1 MGTGLPSAPIRL
13 TLRAGLWYSEA
24 DSMAGL
30 TGHFV
35 KAKKKKA
42 VRFALI
48 LTAGVVLASAYIFLI
63 RRDMT
68 DFGVCYQGG
77 ERIIQGETLYREAD
91 GHLQFK
97 YSPAAALFFTPLSLL
112 PYEAAKAVWFILELA
127 FLAGIIH
134 LADRMLPAAGKR
146 GPWIIALTLLIE
158 LKFLG
163 RELELGQVNL
173 LILFILTLML
183 YSLIHGKEDR
193 AGLLWGGSLFFKPY
207 ALVFLPYLLLKRRFR
222 TLLTGA
228 GMVVAGLLLPAIFYG
243 LRGDV
248 AVFQEWSASLSKST
262 APLLASY
269 DNASL
274 YGFLLKTFPALSL
287 EIGRAVLLAVF
298 LALALAVLWMMRAG
312 RASPAIQNPE
322 ILEAAF
328 LLVLIP
334 VFSPLGW
341 NYNYLYS
348 ILAVILLLS
357 AWQHFSPAGQ
367 ALLGLNFVLI
377 GTSLIELWGRSLFR
391 FYTRQALVV
400 LNFLV
405 VLAFLAYLRARRRA

>member
-1 MGTGLPSAPIRL
+1 M
-13 TLRAGLWYSEA
+13 
-24 DSMAGL
+24 
-30 TGHFV
+30 
-35 KAKKKKA
+35 KK
-42 VRFALI
+42 I
-48 LTAGVVLASAYIFLI
+48 
-63 RRDMT
+63 
-68 DFGVCYQGG
+68 
-77 ERIIQGETLYREAD
+77 
-91 GHLQFK
+91 
-97 YSPAAALFFTPLSLL
+97 
-112 PYEAAKAVWFILELA
+112 
-127 FLAGIIH
+127 
-134 LADRMLPAAGKR
+134 
-146 GPWIIALTLLIE
+146 
-158 LKFLG
+158 
-163 RELELGQVNL
+163 
-173 LILFILTLML
+173 
-183 YSLIHGKEDR
+183 
-193 AGLLWGGSLFFKPY
+193 
-207 ALVFLPYLLLKRRFR
+207 
-222 TLLTGA
+222 
-228 GMVVAGLLLPAIFYG
+228 
-243 LRGDV
+243 
-248 AVFQEWSASLSKST
+248 SKST

-312 RASPAIQNPE
+312 RTSPEIQDPE
-322 ILEAAF
+322 ILEASF

-348 ILAVILLLS
+348 ILAVILILS